1 VARCGKCGRW
11 ALGLCAWAL
20 AATQAPSANAQA
32 ISISRAIVDTP
43 TAGLIPP
50 GSFETRTRVFPGGGL
65 QVGVDI
71 GLTNWLG
78 VGGSYGAMQIIGDG
92 DPDWYPAPGFFVKAR
107 VIPETF
113 VAPAIVLGLDTQGG
127 GFYDDVRDRYQFK
140 SRGVY
145 AVASKN
151 YAWLGDLSLHGGVSR
166 SLEDRDD
173 GDLTPFLGLEKSFG
187 ALWGL
192 GVEYDLATNDNEKD
206 GAYGRG
212 RGYLN
217 AALHWNFAP
226 RMQLQV
232 IVRDMLENS
241 ESIDPTLSDVVVDEG
256 WGREFAFS
264 YVESF

>member
-1 VARCGKCGRW
+1 MAWYGKCGRW
-11 ALGLCAWAL
+11 ALGMGGIAFWAASVTG
-20 AATQAPSANAQA
+20 AAAQTA
-32 ISISRAIVDTP
+32 SISRAIVDTP

-78 VGGSYGAMQIIGDG
+78 LGGSYGAMQIIGDG
-92 DPDWYPAPGFFVKAR
+92 DPDWYPSPGFFVKAR
-107 VIPETF
+107 VVSETF
-113 VAPAIVLGLDTQGG
+113 VAPAIVIGVDTQGA
-127 GFYDDVRDRYQFK
+127 GFYDRVRDRYQFK

-166 SLEDRDD
+166 SLEARDD
-173 GDLTPFLGLEKSFG
+173 GDLTPFVGLEKSL
-187 ALWGL
+187 ARLWGL
-192 GVEYDLATNDNEKD
+192 GVEYDLATNDNRKD

-217 AALHWNFAP
+217 AALHWSFAP
-226 RMQLQV
+226 QMQLQI

-241 ESIDPTLSDVVVDEG
+241 ESIDPALSDVVVDEG